1 MHNPAA
7 LRNRSRFRASAAL
20 AVVAVLA
27 LAGCSKSSGSSS
39 GKFGFK
45 EAKQS
50 TTAAVTVWVDATR
63 QPAVDAYK
71 KAYPNDP
78 IKVVTYDGEA
88 NGTGSFKTKMA
99 LYDKAGSGW
108 PDVVWS
114 TQNNDASW
122 ASQSVNGKQ
131 AFAAVLNKGLI
142 PSDTISGWS
151 KGALDVCTVTGS
163 VYCLRNDLAQDV
175 LWYNKTLMDQF
186 GYTVPTTWE
195 QYQAIGDKV
204 ATDHPGYIIGAV
216 GDTFAEE
223 IYMWSSQCQANDVTA
238 PRAITINTSTTGCTQ
253 MAALLDKEI
262 ANKSITTDSVF
273 TPEFTK
279 AYTGKV
285 LMMPGP
291 AWYAGA
297 IFDSKTALNVPAG
310 QIGVAAPPAW
320 GSNAPVTGDV
330 GGGTWFISSHSQNLA
345 LASKFATF
353 VTTADDYQVN
363 EAPGYPAFATAG
375 QKWVAKQQSSGYF
388 ATDLSAITTA
398 GGEVWGGW
406 GAPTFSQE
414 AIWAKTMTPIIT
426 SGGSIAANLG
436 KWQTAIANQAK
447 VDGYTVSSK

>member
-223 IYMWSSQCQANDVTA
+223 IYMWSSQCQANDAVS

-253 MAALLDKEI
+253 MAALLD
-262 ANKSITTDSVF
+262 
-273 TPEFTK
+273 
-279 AYTGKV
+279 
-285 LMMPGP
+285 
-291 AWYAGA
+291 
-297 IFDSKTALNVPAG
+297 
-310 QIGVAAPPAW
+310 
-320 GSNAPVTGDV
+320 
-330 GGGTWFISSHSQNLA
+330 
-345 LASKFATF
+345 
-353 VTTADDYQVN
+353 
-363 EAPGYPAFATAG
+363 
-375 QKWVAKQQSSGYF
+375 
-388 ATDLSAITTA
+388 LS
-398 GGEVWGGW
+398 
-406 GAPTFSQE
+406 
-414 AIWAKTMTPIIT
+414 
-426 SGGSIAANLG
+426 
-436 KWQTAIANQAK
+436 
-447 VDGYTVSSK
+447 